1 MLPRSWLGQRMQF
14 DRLKRREFIT
24 LLGSAAAAPSL
35 LWPLAAHAQPSGKR
49 PLIAW
54 LSLGAKQ
61 VSWVFVEAFLQG
73 MKDNGYVEGRQFDL
87 ALRFAEGY
95 IERLPAFAEELVR
108 LDPSVIIAAASGP
121 AVAAKKVTATIPIVV
136 PALAD
141 AVHLGLIVSDAR
153 PGGNV
158 TGISP
163 YVAGL
168 PAKQLE
174 LAREVVAGASQIGI
188 LANLSDPKAPPQL
201 QELEAAGRK
210 LGLNVVVADANSP
223 DDLDGALQA
232 LARQRVEVLIVL
244 QTSTLLSERRK
255 IAALAAMTRLPAIY
269 GYREHVDDGGLIS
282 YGVDLRYCFRRGG
295 YYVHKILNGVA
306 PGDLPVEFPTKLELV
321 INLKTAKAIG
331 LDLPPML
338 LARADE
344 VIE

>member
-1 MLPRSWLGQRMQF
+1 MPW
-14 DRLKRREFIT
+14 
-24 LLGSAAAAPSL
+24 L
-35 LWPLAAHAQPSGKR
+35 LWPLVGHAQPSGKR

-54 LSLGAKQ
+54 LGLGAKQ
-61 VSWVFVEAFLQG
+61 VSWGFVEAFLQG
-73 MKDNGYVEGRQFDL
+73 MKDNGYVEGREFDL

-108 LDPSVIIAAASGP
+108 LDPSVIIAATSGP
-121 AVAAKKVTATIPIVV
+121 AVAAKKATATIPIVV
-136 PALAD
+136 PTLAD

-174 LAREVVAGASQIGI
+174 LAREVVAGASHIGI

-201 QELEAAGRK
+201 QELEAAGLT

-244 QTSTLLSERRK
+244 QTSMLVSDAE
-255 IAALAAMTRLPAIY
+255 RLPLSP
-269 GYREHVDDGGLIS
+269 R
-282 YGVDLRYCFRRGG
+282 
-295 YYVHKILNGVA
+295 
-306 PGDLPVEFPTKLELV
+306 
-321 INLKTAKAIG
+321 
-331 LDLPPML
+331 
-338 LARADE
+338 
-344 VIE
+344 